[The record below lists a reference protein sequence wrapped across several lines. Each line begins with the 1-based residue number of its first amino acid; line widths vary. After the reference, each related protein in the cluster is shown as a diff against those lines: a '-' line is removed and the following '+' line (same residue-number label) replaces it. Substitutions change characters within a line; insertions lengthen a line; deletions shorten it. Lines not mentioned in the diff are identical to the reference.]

1 MAYHK
6 NYPRYEIDIVSMW
19 NVVSK
24 LVWEIN
30 ITISLQEKNVG
41 YLLVRTLEE
50 TTEVQEDSTHVGIE
64 NVRYIV

>member
-6 NYPRYEIDIVSMW
+6 NYPRYEMDIVSMW

>member
-6 NYPRYEIDIVSMW
+6 NYPRYEMDIVSMW

-41 YLLVRTLEE
+41 YLLVQNIRR
-50 TTEVQEDSTHVGIE
+50 D
-64 NVRYIV
+64 Y

>member
-1 MAYHK
+1 MGYHK
-6 NYPRYEIDIVSMW
+6 NYPRYEMDIVSMW

>member
-1 MAYHK
+1 
-6 NYPRYEIDIVSMW
+6 MW

>member
-6 NYPRYEIDIVSMW
+6 NYPRYEMDIVSMW
-19 NVVSK
+19 NVVST